1 MVGEVGSRRK
11 IKERNKFK
19 AVSAQTNTKQSIE
32 RKTAKGN
39 AVWGN
44 SPDSD

>member
-1 MVGEVGSRRK
+1 MVGEVAGKRK
-11 IKERNKFK
+11 IKERSKFK
-19 AVSAQTNTKQSIE
+19 TVSARTNTKQSIE